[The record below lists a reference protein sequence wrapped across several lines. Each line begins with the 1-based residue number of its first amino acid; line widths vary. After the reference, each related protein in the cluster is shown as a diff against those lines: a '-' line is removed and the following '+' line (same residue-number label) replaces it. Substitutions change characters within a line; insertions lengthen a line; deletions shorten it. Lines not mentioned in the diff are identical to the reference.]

1 MKQKNSLNE
10 DLKKIFKKELK
21 IKVNLNSKYLDFE
34 EWDSMGNFN
43 VLLACEVRFKIKFNS
58 NEFNKLNSF
67 KEISEVVQKKLKKYK
82 KNK

>member
-10 DLKKIFKKELK
+10 ELKKIFKKELK

-43 VLLACEVRFKIKFNS
+43 VLLACEDTFKIKFNS

-67 KEISEVVQKKLKKYK
+67 KEISEVVQKKIKKYK
-82 KNK
+82 KTK

>member
-1 MKQKNSLNE
+1 MKQKNSFNE
-10 DLKKIFKKELK
+10 ELKKIFKKELK

-43 VLLACEVRFKIKFNS
+43 VLLACEDTFKIKFNS

-67 KEISEVVQKKLKKYK
+67 KEISEVVQKKIKKYK
-82 KNK
+82 KTK